1 MEQPRRR
8 RRGGPP
14 APPTAGSPRRG
25 AGPRPARAGSRP
37 AASRPTAARRRP
49 ASGRELGVAAVTRG
63 AAAVRRRV
71 PSGLTGRAA
80 VLGLVVCALVLSLA
94 YPLKEYLAQRAQLAR
109 LEQQRVAAEHRVA
122 ALEARRR
129 QVSDPAYIKAQARKR
144 LQYVLPGESV
154 YVVVA
159 PSEAPPATATT
170 VPGTT
175 VRDSGTWYDRLWGTV
190 RSADGAAAP

>member
-1 MEQPRRR
+1 VEQPRRR
-8 RRGGPP
+8 RRAGPP

-25 AGPRPARAGSRP
+25 AGSRPSRAGSRP
-37 AASRPTAARRRP
+37 AAGRPTAARRRP
-49 ASGRELGVAAVTRG
+49 VSGRELGVAAVTRG

-71 PSGLTGRAA
+71 PGGLSGRAA

-109 LEQQRVAAEHRVA
+109 LEQQRVAAEQRVA
-122 ALEARRR
+122 GLEARKR
-129 QVSDPAYIKAQARKR
+129 QLADPAYIKAQSRKR

-159 PSEAPPATATT
+159 PAETPPAAATS
-170 VPGTT
+170 VPGTA

-190 RSADGAAAP
+190 RSADGAASP

>member
-8 RRGGPP
+8 RRAGAP
-14 APPTAGSPRRG
+14 APGSPRRG
-25 AGPRPARAGSRP
+25 AGPRSGRAGSRP
-37 AASRPTAARRRP
+37 SASRPAAARRRP

-71 PSGLTGRAA
+71 PGGLTGRAA

-109 LEQQRVAAEHRVA
+109 LEQQRVAAEQRVA
-122 ALEARRR
+122 VLEQR
-129 QVSDPAYIKAQARKR
+129 QKQLTDPAYIKAQVRKR

-154 YVVVA
+154 YVVVT
-159 PSEAPPATATT
+159 PSAGPPTAATS
-170 VPGTT
+170 VPDSA
-175 VRDSGTWYDRLWGTV
+175 VRHDGSWYERLWGTV
-190 RSADGAAAP
+190 RSADGAGAP